1 MVKIR
6 LKRMGAKRNPIYR
19 VVVAEST
26 SPRDGRFIES
36 IGFYSPT
43 AKPAEIRLDVERA
56 KYWMSVGAQPSD
68 TAAYILKMNG
78 VPVRGQ
84 VKAARVT
91 EAQEAKK

>member
-1 MVKIR
+1 VVKIR
-6 LKRMGAKRNPIYR
+6 LKRIGSKKNPIYR

-43 AKPAEIRLDVERA
+43 AKPAEVKLDVERA

-68 TAAYILKMNG
+68 TAAYLLKTHG
-78 VPVRGQ
+78 IAVRGRI
-84 VKAARVT
+84 KELRP
-91 EAQEAKK
+91 EAVESSK